1 MPEQKNTKRKSLF
14 IVFLMVT
21 LVFIS
26 SAGYLNGQTSTSSK
40 NKLNLNYLKQIGRD
54 AVSVVSSPAHWKGKK
69 LFTLAA
75 VAGTGILCFAFDR
88 SIKEFSDVNNKGLFD
103 DLWESITNTG
113 NGVFLSGLMASY
125 YIVGELFKLDN
136 MRKTALLGVESFL
149 ISGVLVGIL
158 KYSIGRARPFTGEST
173 TSFHPFSSASSHYSF
188 PSGHATSAFSVA
200 TVIAEHSKEF
210 LVHVTAY
217 GLASLVAMS
226 RIHKNK
232 HWLSD
237 VFIGSAIGY
246 FVGKKISDLNRGDS
260 ANRLKVGF
268 QLGSQKRAFS
278 LSYSF

>member
-1 MPEQKNTKRKSLF
+1 MPEQNNTKRKSLF

-26 SAGYLNGQTSTSSK
+26 SAGYLNGQTSTSK

-54 AVSVVSSPAHWKGKK
+54 AVSVVSSPVHWKGKK

-75 VAGTGILCFAFDR
+75 VAGTGILCFAFDQ
-88 SIKEFSDVNNKGLFD
+88 SIKEWSDVNNKGLFD
-103 DLWESITNTG
+103 DIWESITNTG
-113 NGVFLSGLMASY
+113 NGVFLSSLMASY
-125 YIVGELFKLDN
+125 YIVGELFKLDT
-136 MRKTALLGVESFL
+136 MRKTALLGVESFI
-149 ISGVLVGIL
+149 ISGVVVGIL
-158 KYSIGRARPFTGEST
+158 KYSIGRARPFTGESP
-173 TSFHPFSSASSHYSF
+173 TSFHPFSSTSSHYSF

-210 LVHVTAY
+210 LVDVIAY
-217 GLASLVAMS
+217 GIASLVAMS

-232 HWLSD
+232 HWISD

-246 FVGKKISDLNRGDS
+246 FIGKKISDLNRGDS
-260 ANRLKVGF
+260 ADRLKVGF

>member
-1 MPEQKNTKRKSLF
+1 MPKPKNSNHKSFF
-14 IVFLMVT
+14 IVFLMIT
-21 LVFIS
+21 LVVIS
-26 SAGYLNGQTSTSSK
+26 TAGYLNGQTSTSK
-40 NKLNLNYLKQIGRD
+40 NKLDLNYLKQIGRD
-54 AVSVVSSPAHWKGKK
+54 AVSVVTSPAHWKRKN

-75 VAGTGILCFAFDR
+75 VAGTGILCFALDR
-88 SIKEFSDVNNKGLFD
+88 TMKEYSDRNNKGLFD
-103 DLWESITNTG
+103 DIWESITNSG
-113 NGVFLSGLMASY
+113 NGVYLGGLMASY

-136 MRKTALLGVESFL
+136 LRKTALLGVESFI

-158 KYSIGRARPFTGEST
+158 KYSIGRARPFTGESS
-173 TSFHPFSSASSHYSF
+173 TSFHPFSSTSNHYSF
-188 PSGHATSAFSVA
+188 PSGHASSAFSVA

-246 FVGKKISDLNRGDS
+246 FVGKKISDLNRGES
-260 ANRLKVGF
+260 ANRLKIGLQF
-268 QLGSQKRAFS
+268 GSQKRAFS

>member
-1 MPEQKNTKRKSLF
+1 MPDKKNTKHKYLF
-14 IVFLMVT
+14 IVFLVVV
-21 LVFIS
+21 LVFIG
-26 SAGYLNGQTSTSSK
+26 SAGYLNGQTSTSR
-40 NKLNLNYLKQIGRD
+40 NKLDFNYLKQIGRD
-54 AVSVVSSPAHWKGKK
+54 TVSVVSSPAHWKGKK

-75 VAGTGILCFAFDR
+75 VAGTGILCFAFDQ
-88 SIKEFSDVNNKGLFD
+88 SIKEWSDVNNKGLFD
-103 DLWESITNTG
+103 DIWESITNSG

-125 YIVGELFKLDN
+125 YIVGELFNLDN
-136 MRKTALLGVESFL
+136 MRKTALLGIESFI
-149 ISGVLVGIL
+149 ISGVVVGIL

-173 TSFHPFSSASSHYSF
+173 INFHPFSSTSRNYSF
-188 PSGHATSAFSVA
+188 PSGHASSAFSVA

-210 LVHVTAY
+210 LVDVTAY

-237 VFIGSAIGY
+237 VVIGSAIGY
-246 FVGKKISDLNRGDS
+246 FIGKKISDLNRGDS
-260 ANRLKVGF
+260 ADRLKIGL

>member
-1 MPEQKNTKRKSLF
+1 MPKQKSTNHKSLF
-14 IVFLMVT
+14 IVFLIIT

-26 SAGYLNGQTSTSSK
+26 TAGHLNGQTSTSK
-40 NKLNLNYLKQIGRD
+40 NKLSLNYLKQIGRD
-54 AVSVVSSPAHWKGKK
+54 AVSVVSSPAHWKGKNF
-69 LFTLAA
+69 FTLAA
-75 VAGTGILCFAFDR
+75 VAGTGILCFAFDQ
-88 SIKEFSDVNNKGLFD
+88 SMKEFSDRNNEGLFD
-103 DLWESITNTG
+103 DIWESITNSG
-113 NGVFLSGLMASY
+113 NGVFLCGLMTSY

-136 MRKTALLGVESFL
+136 MRKTALLGVESFI
-149 ISGVLVGIL
+149 ISGVVVGIL
-158 KYSIGRARPFTGEST
+158 KYSIGRARPSTGESK
-173 TSFHPFSSASSHYSF
+173 TSFHPFSSTSNHYSF

-246 FVGKKISDLNRGDS
+246 FIGKKISDLNRGDS
-260 ANRLKVGF
+260 ADRVKIGL